1 MAVILFTIAMKIWNA
16 DCCMFT
22 NPIFTMPG
30 NNAYMYYTIEAIFFQ
45 FYLLSTEYQLNTVV
59 DDSLTLFRSEGGGAL
74 EALTNFEHL

>member
-1 MAVILFTIAMKIWNA
+1 
-16 DCCMFT
+16 
-22 NPIFTMPG
+22 MPG